1 LAPGGK
7 HHACGVMHLFNYLV
21 ILDYDISQHSVE
33 SDPRFD
39 LELLRALVDHR
50 KNFRDKLLLC
60 IQITLED

>member
-1 LAPGGK
+1 
-7 HHACGVMHLFNYLV
+7 MYLFNYLV

-33 SDPRFD
+33 SDPRLD

-50 KNFRDKLLLC
+50 KNFWDKLLLC